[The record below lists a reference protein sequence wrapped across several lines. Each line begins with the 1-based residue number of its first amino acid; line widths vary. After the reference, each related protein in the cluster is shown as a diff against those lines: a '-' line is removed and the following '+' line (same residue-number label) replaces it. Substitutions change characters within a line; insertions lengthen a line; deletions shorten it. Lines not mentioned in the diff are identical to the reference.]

1 MFLFIMF
8 ACMYLEKNSWAQFF
22 VPYLM
27 QDANSMQLF
36 FLLSEIPQ
44 GWAVK

>member
-1 MFLFIMF
+1 MF
-8 ACMYLEKNSWAQFF
+8 ACMYLKNSTYSWAQFF

-27 QDANSMQLF
+27 QDANSIQLF

-44 GWAVK
+44 RWAVK